1 LSPSNTDPSFE
12 QLLEYVRDTRA
23 FDYKGY
29 KRPSLMRRFEKRVQA
44 VGAESWDEYRAYL
57 NEHPD
62 EFNELFDTIL
72 INVTGFFR
80 DPETWDFLRDD
91 VIPQLLER
99 KGKRAPIRVWSAG
112 CASGEE
118 AYSVA
123 ILLTEALGEDQFKER
138 VKVFATDVDE
148 PALTQA
154 RHAAYAQKQ
163 LAEIP
168 DELREKYFTGLNH
181 LLSFRNDI
189 RRCVIFGRNDLMQ
202 DPPIS
207 RVDLLLSR
215 NTLMYFNAPAQ
226 ERILANFYFA
236 LVRSGFL
243 VLGKAESL
251 QRRGDLFVPYDLKRR
266 VFVRNTAPETEPRA
280 NRLRIVDEEGEEPLT
295 IPIEPA
301 FEQAPLSQLVV
312 DSGGRIAAI
321 NHHARAMFG
330 LKSADVGRPLQD
342 LEVSY
347 RPVELRSIIERV
359 RDERRPLTTKEV
371 EWHLADGDLR
381 YLDVQVS
388 PLTSMTGE
396 FIAVSV
402 TFTDVT
408 RYRSLHEDLERA
420 RRDLETAYEE
430 LQSTVEELETTNEEL
445 QSTNKELETTN
456 EELQSTN
463 EELETMNEE
472 LQSAN
477 EELETM
483 NDELRDRTDAA
494 MNASTF
500 LSSILG
506 SIRQGVIVVDREFR
520 VRAWS
525 DTAADLWGI
534 RADEIQD
541 QNFLNLDIGLPV
553 GELREP
559 MRHVLSGED
568 ADTVELDAY
577 NRRGQPIRCRVSF
590 AQINS
595 HRDGAVEGVILVVAA
610 ERQEMTT

>member
-1 LSPSNTDPSFE
+1 LSPGNTDPSFE
-12 QLLEYVRDTRA
+12 HLLEFLRETRG
-23 FDYKGY
+23 FDYAGY
-29 KRPSLMRRFEKRVQA
+29 KRPSLMRRFQKRLQA
-44 VGAESWDEYRAYL
+44 VGAETWDAYRAYL
-57 NEHPD
+57 DDNPD

-80 DPETWDFLRDD
+80 DPETWALLRDEI
-91 VIPQLLER
+91 IPALIEQ
-99 KGKRAPIRVWSAG
+99 KGRGTIRVWSAG

-118 AYSVA
+118 AYSAA
-123 ILLTEALGEDQFKER
+123 ILFAEALGEDQFRER

-148 PALTQA
+148 EALTQA
-154 RHAAYAQKQ
+154 RHAAYTQKQ

-168 DELREKYFTGLNH
+168 DDLRAKYFSGTNH

-215 NTLMYFNAPAQ
+215 NTIMYFNSPAQ
-226 ERILANFYFA
+226 ERILSNFYFA
-236 LVRSGFL
+236 LTRRGYL

-251 QRRGDLFVPYDLKRR
+251 QSRGDLFIPYDLKRR
-266 VFVRNTAPETEPRA
+266 IFVRNAAPEVEPRA
-280 NRLRIVDEEGEEPLT
+280 ARQRLIEEDEEEQAVE

-301 FEQAPLSQLVV
+301 FEQAPLSQVVV
-312 DSGGRIAAI
+312 DSAGRVAAI

-330 LKSADVGRPLQD
+330 LKSTDVGRPLQD
-342 LEVSY
+342 LEISY
-347 RPVELRSIIERV
+347 RPVELRSIIEKV
-359 RDERRPLTTKEV
+359 HADRRPITTKEV
-371 EWHLADGDLR
+371 EWRVPDGDAR

-388 PLTSMTGE
+388 PLTSRTGE
-396 FIAVSV
+396 FIGVSV
-402 TFTDVT
+402 TFPDVT
-408 RYRSLHEDLERA
+408 RYRALSEDLERA

-445 QSTNKELETTN
+445 QSTNEELETTN

-472 LQSAN
+472 LQSTN
-477 EELETM
+477 EELEAM
-483 NDELRDRTDAA
+483 NDELRERTDAA
-494 MNASTF
+494 MGANTF

-506 SIRQGVIVVDREFR
+506 SIRQAVVVVDREFR

-525 DTAADLWGI
+525 DAATELWGM
-534 RADEIQD
+534 RSDEIRD

-553 GELREP
+553 GALRDP
-559 MRHVLSGED
+559 MRQVLSGDE
-568 ADTVELDAY
+568 AQPIELDAY
-577 NRRGQPIRCRVSF
+577 NRRGQPIHCQISF
-590 AQINS
+590 APLSS
-595 HRDGAVEGVILVVAA
+595 HRDGTVEGVILVVVA
-610 ERQEMTT
+610 ERLEN